1 MGIPGVVFSFD
12 MMAGPEAKLRRYE
25 TLNGCEVREDLI
37 VHGGKVIISE
47 QSTCTLVRS
56 VFEYVPVA
64 QKIHAPVVY
73 IVRLFRTV
81 SREKA
86 VCVFEF
92 LRVYFNF
99 SDKYGSVHCTLAA
112 SRT

>member
-1 MGIPGVVFSFD
+1 
-12 MMAGPEAKLRRYE
+12 MAGPEAKLRRNE

-37 VHGGKVIISE
+37 VCGDKVISIE
-47 QSTCTLVRS
+47 RECMHLVKS
-56 VFEYVPVA
+56 AFECVPVA
-64 QKIHAPVVY
+64 QKMNTPIHY
-73 IVRLFRTV
+73 IVRLFCTG

-86 VCVFEF
+86 QCVFEF

-99 SDKYGSVHCTLAA
+99 TDNYGSVHCTLAA